1 MKSSTPPLVKVMKKS
16 LDDKDWK
23 LLHNAVHKM
32 IPSFS
37 IMGIND
43 TFEKMAIKIKD
54 FAIAQEHSEDISNMV
69 NELENICNQAC
80 VELKI
85 EFERIK
91 NEK

>member
-1 MKSSTPPLVKVMKKS
+1 MKKS

-23 LLHNAVHKM
+23 LLHCAAHKM

-37 IMGIND
+37 IMGIN
-43 TFEKMAIKIKD
+43 TNFEKMAIKVKEYAD
-54 FAIAQEHSEDISNMV
+54 AQIHSEDIFTIV
-69 NELENICNQAC
+69 NELENVCNQAC
-80 VELKI
+80 VELKL